1 MPAFHFPAASR
12 AIVGSLF
19 LGLLLTA
26 CASSSK
32 SAWDMSESQRIRA
45 ANGGNLEAISLL
57 QTVNYYDKDR
67 NQHYRSK
74 EDQLKWI
81 RKGAELGDGAS
92 QYRLALLS
100 LYANEKT
107 LPVARDPAEALRL
120 AQSAADIMKRTGK
133 PGGSSNDKWVAGAR
147 ALEERATTI
156 LKQQPLADKGDANA
170 MYALSGAYAPLNL
183 FGMGQIDSSAD
194 QSLWLK
200 KAAEAGQPEALLAMA
215 NRASTPQEK
224 LAWQQKAAA
233 TGTADAMLQLA
244 TNYRASGDDKAA
256 LEWYRKAA
264 AKGSEP
270 ARKAVLQLTDATVLR
285 LQAAGASGD
294 AEAMYELGEYF
305 RAGNWAGK
313 DSGIAQQ
320 WYLKAA
326 AKNHVNASYQA
337 AVGSSVPAEKD
348 KLMRAAANGGNAE
361 AAKWVAGEE
370 RRLAAERQ
378 QRQAQAEAARL
389 QAEAK
394 RQQAIADQQAFV
406 ARIDRE
412 GTTDSYEAEVY
423 CRYGGRRCDEM
434 RRAARVALE
443 RSNAAAEAANMRRI
457 QNLYSDGKTED
468 QRNKEY
474 QDRSKCIQNNTQA
487 IQNNTYG
494 KTDWSYKDCK

>member
-1 MPAFHFPAASR
+1 MMTVFDFRTAR
-12 AIVGSLF
+12 ALSGGVF

-26 CASSSK
+26 CASSK

-45 ANGGNLEAISLL
+45 ANGGNMEAISLL

-74 EDQLKWI
+74 EEQLKWV

-92 QYRLALLS
+92 QYRLAYLS
-100 LYANEKT
+100 LYANENS
-107 LPVARDPAEALRL
+107 LPVKRDPAEALRL
-120 AQSAADIMKRTGK
+120 AQSAADTMKRTGQ
-133 PGGSSNDKWVAGAR
+133 PGGASNDKWVGGAKTL
-147 ALEERATTI
+147 AERASI
-156 LKQQPLADKGDANA
+156 IIKQQPLADKGDANA
-170 MYALSGAYAPLNL
+170 MYALSEAYAPLNL
-183 FGMGQIDSSAD
+183 FGLGTLDSKAD
-194 QSLWLK
+194 EAVWLK
-200 KAAEAGQPEALLAMA
+200 KAAEAGQPQALTAMA
-215 NRASTPQEK
+215 NRATTPQEK

-244 TNYRASGDDKAA
+244 NNQRASGDEKAA

-270 ARKAVLQLTDATVLR
+270 ARKAVLQLTDANVLR
-285 LQAAGASGD
+285 LQSAAASGD

-313 DSGIAQQ
+313 DNSIAQQ

-337 AVGSSVPAEKD
+337 AVGSSAPAEKD
-348 KLMRAAANGGNAE
+348 RLMRAAANGGNAE

-378 QRQAQAEAARL
+378 QRQAQQEAQRR
-389 QAEAK
+389 QAEAE
-394 RQQAIADQQAFV
+394 RQQKIADQQAFV

-412 GTTDSYEAEVY
+412 GTIDSYEAEVY
-423 CRYGGRRCDEM
+423 CRFGGRRCDEM

-443 RSNAAAEAANMRRI
+443 RNNAAAEAANMRRI
-457 QNLYSDGKTED
+457 QNLYSDGKSAD
-468 QRNKEY
+468 QRNQEY
-474 QDRSKCIQNNTQA
+474 LDRSKCLQNNTQA